1 MASGSTVHVSLGS
14 NTHRLAGPPGAIG
27 APCTPFRPAMAAGC
41 QLSSPTTIT
50 FEVGSPENL
59 DTFRG
64 RPGVTL
70 EPPYTVRSVGDDW
83 LAAWNQIWH
92 W

>member
-1 MASGSTVHVSLGS
+1 M
-14 NTHRLAGPPGAIG
+14 PPY
-27 APCTPFRPAMAAGC
+27 